1 MGLLFVPAGVGVMAN
16 AGPIL
21 TQLLPI
27 VVAIVGSSLA
37 GLIVTGVVMQRMI
50 GRRDTQ
56 PLSLPLEAQGMLH
69 AD

>member
-1 MGLLFVPAGVGVMAN
+1 MAN

-21 TQLLPI
+21 ADLLPI

-50 GRRDTQ
+50 GQRHT
-56 PLSLPLEAQGMLH
+56 PPVPLEAQGMLH